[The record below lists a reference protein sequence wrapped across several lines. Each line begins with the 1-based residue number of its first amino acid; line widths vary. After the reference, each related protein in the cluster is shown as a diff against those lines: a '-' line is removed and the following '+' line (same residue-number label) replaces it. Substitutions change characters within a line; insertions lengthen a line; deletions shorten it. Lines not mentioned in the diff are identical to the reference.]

1 MLALLANVPRSGDE
15 LNSSHKRF
23 STASCTKDNSK
34 TKSTM
39 TQDTPLRLHV
49 PEPSGRPGQPTDF
62 SYLRLAPAGAARRPP
77 VDIAPIETNDLAYSL
92 VRVLA
97 DDVNALR
104 PWAPQAD
111 AQLLLRGLRS
121 LIKKRMSAARMLNAR
136 PTKKM
141 SFNRHSLGSTQKSN

>member
-92 VRVLA
+92 VRVL
-97 DDVNALR
+97 DDDGNALG

-111 AQLLLRGLRS
+111 PQLLRRGLRAM
-121 LIKKRMSAARMLNAR
+121 IKTRMFDARMLIAQR
-136 PTKKM
+136 QKQM
-141 SFNRHSLGSTQKSN
+141 SDRKSAV